1 MNWEKLAFGLG
12 LEAKRILEDNHKAI
26 KNNEA
31 SEASVTINLTAS
43 QVLESLA
50 KCIKFALMKDE
61 A

>member
-1 MNWEKLAFGLG
+1 MRYGLD
-12 LEAKRILEDNHKAI
+12 KVI
-26 KNNEA
+26 KDGKA